1 MQQLSGSSGLGGTR
15 TPAIS
20 VLAASISRAR
30 LEAPE
35 RREPK
40 TARAFSRV
48 LDSAEAVGEGEGEEE
63 EDGGAGASPGG
74 GGGC

>member
-1 MQQLSGSSGLGGTR
+1 MT
-15 TPAIS
+15 

-48 LDSAEAVGEGEGEEE
+48 LDSEEEEE
-63 EDGGAGASPGG
+63 EDGDGEVGVSPGG
-74 GGGC
+74 GGGCWGCG